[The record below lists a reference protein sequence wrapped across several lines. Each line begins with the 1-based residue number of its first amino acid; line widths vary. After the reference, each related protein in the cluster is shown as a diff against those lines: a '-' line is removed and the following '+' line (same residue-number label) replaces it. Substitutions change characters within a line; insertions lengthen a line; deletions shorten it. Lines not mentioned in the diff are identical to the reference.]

1 LSYLIGCNFENKLYT
16 VFGYNGKQ
24 VRDNIHAWDVANFI
38 SQFIAA
44 PRVSE
49 VYNMGGGKSNCISLL
64 EAFQLIESISGKPMK
79 YQYTEKTREGDH
91 IVYYSDLRKLQAH
104 YPAWSITRDINAIF
118 NEIYEGW
125 IER

>member
-1 LSYLIGCNFENKLYT
+1 
-16 VFGYNGKQ
+16 
-24 VRDNIHAWDVANFI
+24 
-38 SQFIAA
+38 
-44 PRVSE
+44 
-49 VYNMGGGKSNCISLL
+49 MGGGKSNCISLL